1 MKAVILTQ
9 YFPPEMGAAQNR
21 IRALAE
27 AFLRRGHNITVLT
40 ALPNY
45 PTGKLFDDYRG
56 CYKYKEDI
64 NGIEVIRSWLY
75 VHKSRSPLSSAL
87 SFLSFALTA
96 YNVGSREINSA
107 DLLLWEY
114 PPPFLGYTAM
124 KLAKKWKACLVTNI
138 ADLWT
143 HALEEQKVLRSRYIL
158 NKISA
163 FEERIMR
170 ESMAITGQTYGVL
183 ADIKARLPGSEPIL
197 WPNGADPDL
206 FRPTT
211 PSSQMKKRFKVEGKF
226 VVGYSGLHGRNH
238 NLKLLLDAARILQS
252 EENIIFMLCG
262 DGFEKQRLVAYA
274 EQNGLSNVQFHDPIP
289 HNQLPELLSLF
300 DVGVVIHRN
309 LPGLKVVRS
318 AKLFE
323 LMSMEIPILHCSES
337 EGAEIVRKA
346 NAGLV
351 VPEEDARKV
360 ANAIILMQ
368 NSAKL
373 NEWGENGRRHVIENY
388 DRNKISMELVKKLEN
403 MVRQA

>member
-1 MKAVILTQ
+1 
-9 YFPPEMGAAQNR
+9 MGAAQNR

-27 AFLRRGHNITVLT
+27 AFHRRGHKITVLT

-45 PTGKLFDDYRG
+45 PTGKIFDDYRG
-56 CYKYKEDI
+56 YYKYKEDI

-75 VHKSRSPLSSAL
+75 VHKSRSALSSAL

-96 YNVGSREINSA
+96 YNVGSREVKSA
-107 DLLLWEY
+107 DLILWEY
-114 PPPFLGYTAM
+114 PPPFPGYTAM

-170 ESMAITGQTYGVL
+170 YSTAITGQTDGVL
-183 ADIKARLPGSEPIL
+183 GNIKARLPESNPIL

-211 PSSQMKKRFKVEGKF
+211 PSSQMKERFKVEGKF

-262 DGFEKQRLVAYA
+262 DGFEKQKLIAYA
-274 EQNGLSNVQFHDPIP
+274 RQNELGNVQFHDPIP

-323 LMSMEIPILHCSES
+323 LMSMEIPILHCGES
-337 EGAEIVRKA
+337 EGAEIVRKTD
-346 NAGLV
+346 AGLV

-360 ANAIILMQ
+360 ANAITTIRD
-368 NSAKL
+368 SAKL
-373 NEWGENGRRHVIENY
+373 KEWGENGRRHVIKNF
-388 DRNKISMELVKKLEN
+388 DRKKISMELVEKLEN
-403 MVRQA
+403 LVRQT